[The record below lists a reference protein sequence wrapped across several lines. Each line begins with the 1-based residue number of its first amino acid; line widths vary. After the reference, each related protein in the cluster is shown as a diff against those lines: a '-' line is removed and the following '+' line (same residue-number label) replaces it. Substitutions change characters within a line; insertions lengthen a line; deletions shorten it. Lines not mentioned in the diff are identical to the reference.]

1 MSVQADETMWLPTM
15 EETAAA
21 RPRPRRRRVRGL
33 RITAVPT
40 VGLAAQ
46 WVGGVAALTGVCLMW
61 GWAVTLIAGGV
72 TTVVLGALKE
82 AGKV

>member
-33 RITAVPT
+33 RLSAVPSMPL
-40 VGLAAQ
+40 LAQVA
-46 WVGGVAALTGVCLMW
+46 GGVAALAGVCLLW
-61 GWAVTLIAGGV
+61 GLAITLITGGV